1 MSITQD
7 YEKIRMQ
14 LGNKKYEA
22 LDEYIRT
29 FGKVHEWNQGVK
41 NIRNIE
47 NIKEWE
53 DKMLEL
59 HKKCKP
65 IFIEDVVM
73 NETEWDKFEK
83 WYENN
88 KDKLKQ
94 VKSKTKIEVRRQGRW
109 K

>member
-7 YEKIRMQ
+7 YEKLRMQ

-29 FGKVHEWNQGVK
+29 FGKVHKWHQGIK
-41 NIRNIE
+41 DIRSIE

-53 DKMLEL
+53 DKMLDL

-65 IFIEDVVM
+65 IFIEDVIM
-73 NETEWDKFEK
+73 NEKEWERFEK
-83 WYENN
+83 WYEEN
-88 KDKLKQ
+88 KVKTKQ
-94 VKSKTKIEVRRQGRW
+94 EKSKRREAR
-109 K
+109 

>member
-1 MSITQD
+1 MSISQD
-7 YEKIRMQ
+7 YEKLRMQ

-29 FGKVHEWNQGVK
+29 FGKVQEWHQGIK
-41 NIRNIE
+41 DIRSIE

-53 DKMLEL
+53 DKMLDL

-73 NETEWDKFEK
+73 NEKEWEKFENGMK
-83 WYENN
+83 
-88 KDKLKQ
+88 
-94 VKSKTKIEVRRQGRW
+94 KTKLRQNKKNQKRGRQGRW

>member
-7 YEKIRMQ
+7 YEKLRMQ

-29 FGKVHEWNQGVK
+29 FGKVHEWHQGIK
-41 NIRNIE
+41 DIRSIE

-53 DKMLEL
+53 DKMFDL
-59 HKKCKP
+59 HRKCKP

-73 NETEWDKFEK
+73 NEKNGK
-83 WYENN
+83 N
-88 KDKLKQ
+88 LKNGM
-94 VKSKTKIEVRRQGRW
+94 KKTKLRQNKENQERGRQGRW
-109 K
+109 KLK